1 MCWLKNTVIS
11 IGISALMAAFF
22 SYAISKPEKFMP
34 WFAFVLAC
42 ALGNSLTMTRTEAYR
57 HDQPEPT
64 QQIFSGHTI
73 HPPRA
78 ARLKEPGVLVLAL
91 ILAAVLAWIF
101 IR

>member
-1 MCWLKNTVIS
+1 MSWLKDTVIA

-22 SYAISKPEKFMP
+22 SYVMSTPENFMP
-34 WFAFVLAC
+34 WFAFALAC
-42 ALGNSLTMTRTEAYR
+42 ALGNSLTMTPTVSYR

-64 QQIFSGHTI
+64 RQIFSGHTI

-78 ARLKEPGVLVLAL
+78 ARLKEPGILAL
-91 ILAAVLAWIF
+91 ALTLAAVLAWIF